1 MKIKNY
7 LETKNQLKYWKVWQ
21 KKHMTEF
28 RPKTIDKTRNY
39 LIQEIKRNE
48 LISRKHKNVCITLKY
63 IKHFLILAST
73 VTRCISIS
81 PFASLVGTSIGI
93 MSYAIGL
100 NICAITA
107 EIKKYK
113 TIIKKIKKKH
123 DNIVLLTKLKLIC
136 KALLDSVIIHDEFVS
151 INNVLKE
158 DNEIKEKIKML
169 KT

>member
-1 MKIKNY
+1 
-7 LETKNQLKYWKVWQ
+7 
-21 KKHMTEF
+21 MTEF

-48 LISRKHKNVCITLKY
+48 LISRKHKNVCITLNY

-136 KALLDSVIIHDEFVS
+136 KALHDSVIIHDEFVS

>member
-158 DNEIKEKIKML
+158 DNEIK
-169 KT
+169 

>member
-1 MKIKNY
+1 
-7 LETKNQLKYWKVWQ
+7 
-21 KKHMTEF
+21 MTEF

-48 LISRKHKNVCITLKY
+48 LISRKYKNVCITLKY